1 MLLPCLLG
9 AFLEEAC
16 LEELPMSNPVSSG
29 NEQEIAHILVVQLMK
44 HQGSEVISTNNNWT
58 EKNNVLV

>member
-1 MLLPCLLG
+1 MLQPCLRG
-9 AFLEEAC
+9 AFLKEAC

-29 NEQEIAHILVVQLMK
+29 NEQEIAHILVV

-58 EKNNVLV
+58 EKK